1 MSSLKRFLLVWL
13 ALSVASGAWLFGQEP
28 FVAPEGIPPESN
40 YVYERHYAQIQEIMS
55 SPLASRAANLEA
67 FMKKLHPKS
76 KALEYME
83 GFFNQIRKAHQDAG
97 QADQAEAVG
106 KQMARIFPDSK
117 ALQGQE
123 FQQAW
128 AGKNYAKVI
137 ELGEPMYAQNKDPNI
152 AFMLAQAAHATGNDA
167 KTVSY
172 GDTVVNHF
180 GAQKAAFFAA
190 WLADYYQKQG
200 DSQKALSY
208 YDKIVKDNPNSPPE
222 GWTREY
228 WQNVCAKPF
237 AMRGDQAYK
246 GQQWQKAI
254 DQYEGLLAYQPRN
267 DVAYYFMGMSYWQL
281 KEMENAMDSFAKAA
295 VLGGQTS
302 TKAREYL
309 TQIYSARNGGKTEGL
324 DEFLAA
330 ARLAVGS

>member
-1 MSSLKRFLLVWL
+1 MSLLKRSLLVWL
-13 ALSVASGAWLFGQEP
+13 VLLVAPGAWLLAQEP

-40 YVYERHYAQIQEIMS
+40 YVYERHYAQIQEILGG
-55 SPLASRAANLEA
+55 PLANRAANLEA

-83 GFFNQIRKAHQDAG
+83 GFFNQIRKAHLDAG
-97 QADQAEAVG
+97 QTAQADAVG
-106 KQMARIFPDSK
+106 KQMARLFPDSK

-128 AGKNYAKVI
+128 AAKNYAKVI
-137 ELGEPMYAQNKDPNI
+137 ELGEPMYAGSKDPNI
-152 AFMLAQAAHATGNDA
+152 AFMLAQSYQATGNDA
-167 KTVSY
+167 KTVTY
-172 GDTVVNHF
+172 GTTVVNHF

-200 DSQKALSY
+200 NPQKALTF

-222 GWTREY
+222 GWTRDY
-228 WQNVCAKPF
+228 WQNVCATPF
-237 AMRGDQAYK
+237 AMRGDEAYK
-246 GQQWQKAI
+246 AQKWKDAI
-254 DQYEGLLAYQPRN
+254 GQYEGLLNYQPRN
-267 DVAYYFMGMSYWQL
+267 DAAYYRMGMSYWQL
-281 KEMENAMDSFAKAA
+281 KEMENAMDAFAKAT
-295 VLGGQTS
+295 VLDGQTS
-302 TKAREYL
+302 GKAREYL
-309 TQIYSARNGGKTEGL
+309 TQIYSARNGGKTDGL